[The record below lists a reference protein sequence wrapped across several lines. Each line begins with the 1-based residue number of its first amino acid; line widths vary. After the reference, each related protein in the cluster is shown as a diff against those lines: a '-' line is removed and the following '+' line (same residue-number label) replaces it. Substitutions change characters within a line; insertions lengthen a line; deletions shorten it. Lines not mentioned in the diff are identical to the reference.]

1 MGVPVFS
8 GEGNP
13 RWSNSPGN
21 LQTKIQTGRRK
32 EYEFSTL
39 RH

>member
-1 MGVPVFS
+1 MGVPFLVVGRQFQM
-8 GEGNP
+8 EGQ
-13 RWSNSPGN
+13 PGN